1 MSNTNRAM
9 WYEEVVNGVRTQ
21 VDWGFVE
28 EERRVENIHPWMRL
42 AEALNGYPQDAAFP
56 ARKIADYLA
65 QNAKCNLVRVARS
78 FSLNSG
84 EEEVVITL
92 EGDGDNGKLRRAQVK
107 IFIDVI
113 SLLDREIAD
122 PQRRIEA
129 LCSMVLQAY
138 KNYSVEKDIDKE

>member
-1 MSNTNRAM
+1 MSNTNKAV
-9 WYEEVVNGVRTQ
+9 WCEEVVNGVRTQ

-56 ARKIADYLA
+56 ARKIAD
-65 QNAKCNLVRVARS
+65 
-78 FSLNSG
+78 
-84 EEEVVITL
+84 
-92 EGDGDNGKLRRAQVK
+92 
-107 IFIDVI
+107 
-113 SLLDREIAD
+113 

-129 LCSMVLQAY
+129 LCSMVLQTY